1 MTKYSVVI
9 PVFNEEENLPEI
21 YNRLSLVFKELDGEA
36 EFIFIDDGSKDTSV
50 DLLDNFH
57 RQDNRVH
64 YISFARNFG
73 HQVAVTA
80 GLNYATGD
88 AIVVID
94 SDLQDP
100 PELIPDLIAKWQAGY
115 HVVYAQRMS
124 RSQENWF
131 KKLMAFG
138 FYRILNRFTDIAI
151 PTDTG
156 DFCLMSKEVVTIMNA
171 MPERNRYIR
180 GLRTW
185 VGFPQTSVKFH
196 RSPRFAGEVK
206 YTFQKSL
213 SLAIDGIIS
222 LSRKPL
228 KLSTYLGLSTALIA
242 LMMMVVVLFWRL
254 TDAPD
259 QLIGY
264 TMITIAIFFLG
275 AVQLICLGILGE
287 YVGRIYDEVKQRPI
301 YTVKKTVGFAPNEP
315 PESVTNYDQEILS

>member
-1 MTKYSVVI
+1 MTFNATYSVVI
-9 PVFNEEENLPEI
+9 PVFNEEENLHEL
-21 YNRLSLVFKELDGEA
+21 YKRLAQVFEQLDSKA
-36 EFIFIDDGSKDTSV
+36 EVIFVDDGSKDSS
-50 DLLDNFH
+50 LKILDELNQKDP
-57 RQDNRVH
+57 RIH
-64 YISFARNFG
+64 YVSLARNFG
-73 HQVAVTA
+73 HQIAVTA
-80 GLNYATGD
+80 GLNYAQGD
-88 AIVVID
+88 AVIIMD

-100 PELIPDLIAKWQAGY
+100 PELISELIGQWRQGY
-115 HVVYAQRMS
+115 HVVYAQRIS

-138 FYRILNRFTDIAI
+138 FYRILNRFTDVAI

-156 DFCLMSKEVVTIMNA
+156 DFCLMSREVVNIINS

-180 GLRTW
+180 GLRAW

-196 RSPRFAGEVK
+196 RDPRFAGEVK
-206 YTFQKSL
+206 YTFRKSL

-228 KLSTYLGLSTALIA
+228 KMATYLGLTTAVIA
-242 LMMMVVVLFWRL
+242 MIMMVLVLFWRL
-254 TDAPD
+254 TDAPN

-301 YTVKKTVGFAPNEP
+301 YTVKKQVGFQKMERQ
-315 PESVTNYDQEILS
+315 SK